1 MTVTDAPINLA
12 NVAAI
17 TNGEQIGLAWTAG
30 LADGGSPLIDYR
42 ISYDRGLGTGV
53 FVELVSGLTTNTYTA
68 IGLARGTTYKF
79 VV

>member
-53 FVELVSGLTTNTYTA
+53 FVELVSGLSTNTYTA